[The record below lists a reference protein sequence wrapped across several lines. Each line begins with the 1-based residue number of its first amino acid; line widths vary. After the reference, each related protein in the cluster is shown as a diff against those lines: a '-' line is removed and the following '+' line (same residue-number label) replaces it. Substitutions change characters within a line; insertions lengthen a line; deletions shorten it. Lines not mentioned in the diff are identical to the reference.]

1 MTLKITQTYHSSFKA
16 FVKSKFKSVS
26 NFGTTLKISRNTAM
40 LYANCPWRMN
50 LEHLALIAAITN
62 TSVIQLTKLINNEY
76 NRHQLASAIGEGCE

>member
-1 MTLKITQTYHSSFKA
+1 MTLKILKTYHSDFKS

-26 NFGTTLKISRNTAM
+26 NFGTSLKISRNTAM
-40 LYANCPWRMN
+40 LYANQPWRMN

-76 NRHQLASAIGEGCE
+76 NRHQLAATIGEGCE